1 MNRSRRLVL
10 VLGLFLVLF
19 GTVLNVRAAEEA
31 SPAAEQAGQLFKW
44 LNFAVIAGG
53 IAYLAMKFGPR
64 FFRGRAEQISAAIT
78 QASAAKGEADRQLQ
92 DAETRLGRL
101 QQEVAELR
109 AAAQRDAAA
118 ESERIRAATRNDAA
132 KIASAALAEIES
144 AERAAHI
151 ELRAFAAKLAVEG
164 AETLLA
170 KELTP
175 KTQELLVRE
184 FVQKLDQSLAG
195 RPN

>member
-1 MNRSRRLVL
+1 MNWSRRLVFVL
-10 VLGLFLVLF
+10 VLFLVFF
-19 GTVLNVRAAEEA
+19 GTVLNAQAAEEA
-31 SPAAEQAGQLFKW
+31 SPAAERAGQIFKW
-44 LNFAVIAGG
+44 LNFAVVAGG
-53 IAYLAMKFGPR
+53 IGYLAGKFGPR
-64 FFRGRAEQISAAIT
+64 FFRERAEQISAAIT

-92 DAETRLGRL
+92 DAESRLGRL

-118 ESERIRAATRNDAA
+118 ESERIRAATRQDAA
-132 KIASAALAEIES
+132 KIASAAQAEIEA
-144 AERAAHI
+144 AERSAHI
-151 ELRAFAAKLAVEG
+151 ELRALAAKLAVEG
-164 AETLLA
+164 AEALLA

-184 FVQKLDQSLAG
+184 FVQKLGQSLAG